1 MSTMVARFVHISKN
15 LPDFCKSHWLLRAP
29 LSIVFIQ
36 QGISKI
42 PVTAQD
48 AESFSLPL
56 IVWFF
61 VAWGELFAG
70 MGIILGGLLEKY
82 SIGDI
87 STRFSGIVMTGI
99 MSGVILVGEP
109 DSFIDILLYD
119 NLHVMLY
126 VGGLFFALRGNKA

>member
-61 VAWGELFAG
+61 CC
-70 MGIILGGLLEKY
+70 LGRT
-82 SIGDI
+82 I
-87 STRFSGIVMTGI
+87 RW
-99 MSGVILVGEP
+99 
-109 DSFIDILLYD
+109 
-119 NLHVMLY
+119 N
-126 VGGLFFALRGNKA
+126 GNNFRRPVRKVFNW